1 MGWGG
6 RKYPIVRKAGRP
18 AKADTRSTF
27 SLGNDDGLTLL
38 TMDGNVTVVWD
49 EDDVVGILVM
59 ETEDAAVEDRM
70 VDDNVV
76 DALVLGL
83 VREGTSGFGVL
94 GVDSKAVAVR

>member
-1 MGWGG
+1 
-6 RKYPIVRKAGRP
+6 
-18 AKADTRSTF
+18 
-27 SLGNDDGLTLL
+27 
-38 TMDGNVTVVWD
+38 MDGNVTVVWD

-83 VREGTSGFGVL
+83 VREATSGFGVL